1 MKFHKRRD
9 FFISYD
15 NQVLLGVLSWCSPPS
30 RISQKSPSFPL
41 QFGKKRTYLETQLKE
56 ELTELFWKLPGCS
69 LFPGVRIGWSTLLI
83 YPLPPKIASRVKC
96 FSSCQKV
103 LPSPFSLARN
113 RSYLGTHLK
122 GELANLIGKLRGY
135 SLAYSH
141 TGRVDSNV
149 NTLLIWLTL

>member
-15 NQVLLGVLSWCSPPS
+15 NQVLLGVISWCSPRSCTP
-30 RISQKSPSFPL
+30 QKSPSFLL
-41 QFGKKRTYLETQLKE
+41 QFGKE
-56 ELTELFWKLPGCS
+56 ENISGNSINRRAYWVILPGCS
-69 LFPGVRIGWSTLLI
+69 LFPAVGIGWSTLLI
-83 YPLPPKIASRVKC
+83 YPLLPKIALRVKC
-96 FSSCQKV
+96 FSSFQKD

-113 RSYLGTHLK
+113 TLYLGTHLK
-122 GELANLIGKLRGY
+122 GELTNLFWKLRG
-135 SLAYSH
+135 YSH